1 LRDRDFIFFEAV
13 RNPPVPARN
22 FPVSLRLF
30 ARGDVATVGV
40 SHLYFTA
47 TPRDLLKVICLQM
60 LQKRL
65 DLPFWLSVAATAL
78 LAIVPAP
85 TRRAPETAARAQRA
99 EKSERP
105 FGEPRSSE
113 EPRNLELR
121 RAREH
126 DRGRHA
132 THPLQIPW
140 KGWYDILWRTYR
152 EMQTDRLLSIAGGV
166 SFFALLAIFPAITA
180 LVSAYGLFFNPG
192 AIVSDIAQ
200 LNDVVPVTVLSIV
213 HEQATRI
220 ASNSGQTLSL
230 GLVFGILL
238 SLWSAMGG
246 VKAVIDAL
254 NVIYEQRESR
264 SLVRLNLVALVFTLF
279 GFATFL
285 FAMAV
290 IVVLPLVLS
299 PIGLGSAAETVTRL
313 ARWPVLLVF
322 LLFGLA
328 ILYRYGPDR
337 RVARWQ
343 WVSIG
348 SVFAALAW
356 FAASFLFSWY
366 LTNFAN
372 YNATYGS
379 LGAVVGLMTWLW
391 ISTIV
396 VLLGAELNAEIEHQ
410 TAHDSTIGVQK
421 PLGERGAVMADT
433 VGARQT

>member
-1 LRDRDFIFFEAV
+1 
-13 RNPPVPARN
+13 
-22 FPVSLRLF
+22 
-30 ARGDVATVGV
+30 
-40 SHLYFTA
+40 
-47 TPRDLLKVICLQM
+47 M
-60 LQKRL
+60 
-65 DLPFWLSVAATAL
+65 
-78 LAIVPAP
+78 PAP
-85 TRRAPETAARAQRA
+85 RQLAPEKRTRARHA
-99 EKSERP
+99 EKAERP

-113 EPRNLELR
+113 EPRELELR
-121 RAREH
+121 RAEEH
-126 DRGRHA
+126 DRGRQA
-132 THPLQIPW
+132 THPLQIPL

-152 EMQTDRLLSIAGGV
+152 EMQSDRLLSIAGGV

-192 AIVSDIAQ
+192 AIVSDIAE

-213 HEQATRI
+213 QEQAMRI
-220 ASNSGQTLSL
+220 AANSSQTLSL
-230 GLVFGILL
+230 GLVLGILL

-264 SLVRLNLVALVFTLF
+264 SLVKLNVVALIFTLF

-285 FAMAV
+285 LAMAA
-290 IVVLPLVLS
+290 IVVLPFVLS
-299 PIGLGSAAETVTRL
+299 PIGLGSLAETVARL
-313 ARWPVLLVF
+313 VRWPVLLMF

-337 RVARWQ
+337 RTARWQ
-343 WVSIG
+343 WVSVG
-348 SVFAALAW
+348 SAFAALTW

-410 TAHDSTIGVQK
+410 TACDSTIGAQK

>member
-1 LRDRDFIFFEAV
+1 
-13 RNPPVPARN
+13 
-22 FPVSLRLF
+22 
-30 ARGDVATVGV
+30 VA
-40 SHLYFTA
+40 A
-47 TPRDLLKVICLQM
+47 RDLPEVICLQI

-65 DLPFWLSVAATAL
+65 DLPFWLSVAATAF
-78 LAIVPAP
+78 LAIVPP
-85 TRRAPETAARAQRA
+85 PRRPRPRADPA

-121 RAREH
+121 RAQERE
-126 DRGRHA
+126 RGRHA
-132 THPLQIPW
+132 SHPLQIPW

-180 LVSAYGLFFNPG
+180 LVSAYGLFFNTG
-192 AIVSDIAQ
+192 TIVDDIGQ
-200 LNDVVPVTVLSIV
+200 LNDVVPVTVLTIV
-213 HEQATRI
+213 HEQAMRI

-230 GLVFGILL
+230 GLVLGILI

-246 VKAVIDAL
+246 VKAIIDAL

-264 SLVRLNLVALVFTLF
+264 SLIKLNVVALIFTLF

-285 FAMAV
+285 LAMAA

-299 PIGLGSAAETVTRL
+299 PIGLGSLAETITRI
-313 ARWPVLLVF
+313 ARWPVLLIF
-322 LLFGLA
+322 LLLGLA

-337 RVARWQ
+337 RAARWQ
-343 WVSIG
+343 WVSVG
-348 SVFAALAW
+348 SVFAALTW

-410 TAHDSTIGVQK
+410 TACDSTIGAQK

>member
-1 LRDRDFIFFEAV
+1 L
-13 RNPPVPARN
+13 
-22 FPVSLRLF
+22 
-30 ARGDVATVGV
+30 
-40 SHLYFTA
+40 
-47 TPRDLLKVICLQM
+47 LQM

-65 DLPFWLSVAATAL
+65 DLPFLLSVTAAAL
-78 LAIVPAP
+78 LAVMPAP
-85 TRRAPETAARAQRA
+85 GRRIAGGRPRSPAA

-121 RAREH
+121 RAQERE
-126 DRGRHA
+126 RGRHA

-192 AIVSDIAQ
+192 TIVDDIGQ
-200 LNDVVPVTVLSIV
+200 LNDVVPVTVLTIV
-213 HEQATRI
+213 HEQAMRI

-230 GLVFGILL
+230 GLVLGILI

-246 VKAVIDAL
+246 VKAIIDAL

-264 SLVRLNLVALVFTLF
+264 SLIKLNAVALIFTLF

-285 FAMAV
+285 FAMAA

-299 PIGLGSAAETVTRL
+299 PIGLGSLAETITRI
-313 ARWPVLLVF
+313 ARWPVLLIF

-337 RVARWQ
+337 RAARWQ
-343 WVSIG
+343 WVSVG
-348 SVFAALAW
+348 SVFAALTW

-410 TAHDSTIGVQK
+410 TACDSTIGVQK